1 MNKTTPNTQN
11 KWNIR
16 NSNEVN
22 ILYCKDSPVQCIY
35 KMPVMLPHPVI
46 QGQVII
52 QNPVCSDNCPMFKL
66 SAGLFGTLKFEC
78 TKTEIEVYT
87 MTNF

>member
-1 MNKTTPNTQN
+1 MNKTIQPTQN

-16 NSNEVN
+16 KNNEVN
-22 ILYCKDSPVQCIY
+22 ILYCNDTPTQCIY
-35 KMPVMLPHPVI
+35 KMPVMLPHPNI

-52 QNPVCSDNCPMFKL
+52 QNPVCSDNCPMFNFTP
-66 SAGLFGTLKFEC
+66 GLFGKLKFEC

-87 MTNF
+87 FASL